1 MKYCSGGL
9 FLLTMGMGVN
19 LQAQAPKTGTTVQTA
34 SMAGSTLP
42 SKASTAKAADYYVV
56 GAPRSVA
63 SLDLA
68 FPAAAAGAESVEG
81 WRGCYMPLRNAASCH
96 SIEPAAA
103 GSNVRFGEDGK
114 LWIRLDPTT
123 PAGTKVSREQRSGTA
138 VLTVT
143 YF

>member
-1 MKYCSGGL
+1 MRYCSGL
-9 FLLTMGMGVN
+9 LLLTMGMGAN
-19 LQAQAPKTGTTVQTA
+19 LQAQAPKTGTTVRTV
-34 SMAGSTLP
+34 SMTRSTRP
-42 SKASTAKAADYYVV
+42 AKASTTKTADYYVM

-68 FPAAAAGAESVEG
+68 FPAAAAGAEPVDR
-81 WRGCYMPLRNAASCH
+81 WRGCYTPLRNAAPCR

-114 LWIRLDPTT
+114 LWIHLDPTT
-123 PAGTKVSREQRSGTA
+123 PAGTKVSREQHSGTA
-138 VLTVT
+138 ILTVT